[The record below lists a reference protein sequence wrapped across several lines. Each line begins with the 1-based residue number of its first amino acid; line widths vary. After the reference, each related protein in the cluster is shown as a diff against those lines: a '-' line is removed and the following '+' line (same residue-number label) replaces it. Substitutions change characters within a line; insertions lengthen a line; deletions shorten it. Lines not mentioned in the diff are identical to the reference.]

1 MGATNSRIDLK
12 MSLRQRIPVLV
23 HQFTIDRNG
32 VTHTPTGW
40 RRDSSG
46 TITKGTDRDFD
57 LDQVAEMGRRLW
69 LKHLRQKKERS
80 AEKSG
85 QAATVV
91 RASQA
96 RIGDKA

>member
-1 MGATNSRIDLK
+1 MAATNSRIDLK
-12 MSLRQRIPVLV
+12 MRLRQRMPVLV

-32 VTHTPTGW
+32 ITHTPTGW

-69 LKHLRQKKERS
+69 LKHLRQKKEQVSR
-80 AEKSG
+80 KK
-85 QAATVV
+85 
-91 RASQA
+91 RP
-96 RIGDKA
+96 RPP